1 MTTWMLILLICA
13 VFYKLHKMESKEAQE
28 DELVNA
34 MVKASRHRKPRIERN
49 PTRFGTIGY
58 RTGIRRRSWLSRI

>member
-28 DELVNA
+28 DERVNA

-58 RTGIRRRSWLSRI
+58 RNGIRRRSVSVK